1 VKPQG
6 VTCRCAQPVSGLRH
20 KLGVCGADG
29 QVTLL
34 VERQTAQAR
43 AVTEVEQVVGSLE
56 ARVRRLR
63 ATDAQAGLMP
73 ARLTELEQ
81 WAESTARR
89 LRCALEREREIE
101 R

>member
-1 VKPQG
+1 MVG
-6 VTCRCAQPVSGLRH
+6 
-20 KLGVCGADG
+20 CGADG

-43 AVTEVEQVVGSLE
+43 AVTEVQEVVGSLE

-63 ATDAQAGLMP
+63 ATDPQSGVVP
-73 ARLTELEQ
+73 TRLTELEQ

-89 LRCALEREREIE
+89 LRCALET
-101 R
+101 